1 MEVNTKG
8 SQIISAQQR
17 VIDVMDEYDKKM
29 LGISEDL
36 FGHLPI
42 EIEVP
47 NKEELLRNPYAE

>member
-1 MEVNTKG
+1 MEIDSKG
-8 SQIISAQQR
+8 SQTVSAPQR

-29 LGISEDL
+29 LGVSEEQ
-36 FGHLPI
+36 FGHLPV